1 MKKTSRKLQLKKQR
15 VLMLHEQQ
23 ATLLQMDQPVQQ
35 QRCSG
40 EDCFSR
46 ISCWPTKPF

>member
-1 MKKTSRKLQLKKQR
+1 MKKTSRKLALKKQR
-15 VLMLHEQQ
+15 VLMLQEQHVQ
-23 ATLLQMDQPVQQ
+23 LLQQEQPVQQ

-46 ISCWPTKPF
+46 MSCWPTKPF